1 MAYVHARITV
11 GNGADETCQVL
22 TSIILIVKVNQR
34 LYLLVNSHKI
44 LPASK

>member
-1 MAYVHARITV
+1 MAYVHANISV

-22 TSIILIVKVNQR
+22 TSIIFIIKVNQR
-34 LYLLVNSHKI
+34 LYLLVNSYKI